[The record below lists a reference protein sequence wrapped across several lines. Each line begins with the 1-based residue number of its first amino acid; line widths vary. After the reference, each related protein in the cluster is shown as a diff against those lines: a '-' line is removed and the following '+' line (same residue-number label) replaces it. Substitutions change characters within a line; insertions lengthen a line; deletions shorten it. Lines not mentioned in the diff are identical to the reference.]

1 MTYFANHA
9 DIFPDVTDLTRL
21 ITGLINDFPTIDKCV
36 DIMGGYRNLGMV
48 IETANTAEVIWN
60 NKEAVVGA

>member
-1 MTYFANHA
+1 MTYYVNHA

-36 DIMGGYRNLGMV
+36 DSMGGYGNLGMV
-48 IETANTAEVIWN
+48 IETADTIEVI
-60 NKEAVVGA
+60 